1 MFGPNSVAV
10 SPCTRAVTSR
20 EEMSSQIQAEL
31 FLFFGVC
38 RVAGWGQGNGL

>member
-31 FLFFGVC
+31 FLFFGGC
-38 RVAGWGQGNGL
+38 RVAGGGPGNGL